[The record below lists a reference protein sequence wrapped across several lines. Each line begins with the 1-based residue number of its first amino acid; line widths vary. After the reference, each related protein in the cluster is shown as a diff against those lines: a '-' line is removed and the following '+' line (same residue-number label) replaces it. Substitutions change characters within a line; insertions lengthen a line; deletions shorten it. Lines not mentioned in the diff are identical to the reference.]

1 MLKLVP
7 ADLFEAVLIAPE
19 DEVRQ
24 NARFIQEST
33 RDGAAFLSG
42 SEGGRGF
49 GSVFRHKKF
58 NNQPSRLLFC
68 LFPVFVVF
76 SGKVHGCRGRREWL
90 PVKRPTHQE
99 IWQQTVP

>member
-42 SEGGRGF
+42 SEGGHEF
-49 GSVFRHKKF
+49 GSVFR
-58 NNQPSRLLFC
+58 LL
-68 LFPVFVVF
+68 
-76 SGKVHGCRGRREWL
+76 GTNGRNGGL
-90 PVKRPTHQE
+90 PAKTRD
-99 IWQQTVP
+99 ISSD